1 MADPGPSRTGRTKF
15 RDMGRNGPNQP
26 TYEIFIG
33 FLTILSLIVVA
44 LHYLVDTPEV
54 DEILTGTDQLLCLI
68 FFGDTARSWWNAPD
82 RRAYVF
88 GPAPGRSIPTGVV
101 DLSGS
106 IPTFPILRVL
116 RIFRLDRVRRELR
129 GRDPG
134 DLVDDLVEHRAQV
147 AGYLVA
153 TAAILVILIG
163 SSVMAYVEPPAP
175 GSNIKTGGDA
185 FWWAFVTITTV
196 GYGDR
201 YPVTPEGRFIGVL
214 TMAVG
219 IGIFGVLTSF
229 LAQWFLRRPHHR
241 LGIAGAG
248 LDRDS
253 IDEAFGGI
261 HNIPIPDGAPP
272 RGPAAG
278 SVAAAS
284 DSETA
289 AELRAL
295 RDEVAELRRLI
306 ESLEVED
313 VEEREESS

>member
-1 MADPGPSRTGRTKF
+1 MVDPAPSRKRRLTF
-15 RDMGRNGPNQP
+15 RDLGQQGPNHP
-26 TYEIFIG
+26 TYELFIG
-33 FLTILSLIVVA
+33 FLTVLSIIVVFVR
-44 LHYLVDTPEV
+44 LFVPTPQVD
-54 DEILTGTDQLLCLI
+54 DILTGTDTLLCLI
-68 FFGDTARSWWNAPD
+68 FLFDTFRSWFNAPD

-88 GPAPGRSIPTGVV
+88 GPVPGRTVPDGIV
-101 DLSGS
+101 DFMGS
-106 IPTFPILRVL
+106 IPGFFALRVL
-116 RIFRLDRVRRELR
+116 RLFRLRRVARDLRDRDAADIVA
-129 GRDPG
+129 
-134 DLVDDLVEHRAQV
+134 DLVERRAQV

-153 TAAILVILIG
+153 VAAILVMLIG
-163 SSVMAYVEPPAP
+163 SSVMASVEPNAP

-201 YPVTPEGRFIGVL
+201 YPVTPEGRIVGML

-241 LGIAGAG
+241 LGIAGTG
-248 LDRDS
+248 VDRDS

-272 RGPAAG
+272 RSPVGR
-278 SVAAAS
+278 VATTS

-306 ESLEVED
+306 ESLN
-313 VEEREESS
+313 VEETSE